1 MKLLNLLYNPR
12 IRRLITCHRQ
22 NSLVRWLNDF
32 SVLYHQTYEN
42 RNYNFHENGEA
53 FVLGKV
59 QAHSVIKTVFDVG
72 ANVGEWSAVAAGL
85 FPEANIYAFEIL
97 PNIFAQLEDKLKGAP
112 HARAYNLGLS
122 DKEEETFVNYVE
134 ANSALSTCLNDFSEE
149 FHHLTSK
156 REPCR
161 TITGDIFCERN
172 SIQQI
177 DFLKIDVE
185 GFEGKVLKG
194 FEGLLE
200 NGAVKVIQFEYG
212 YASLSSNFF
221 LKDFYKLFNH
231 YNMAVGKIY
240 PTGVDF
246 SDYNYMKEDFIGPN
260 YIAIQRSKIDLIKAL
275 KDN

>member
-12 IRRLITCHRQ
+12 IRRLITRHRQ
-22 NSLVRWLNDF
+22 NWLVRWLNDF

-42 RNYNFHENGEA
+42 RNYNFHDNGEA
-53 FVLGKV
+53 FVLKKV

-72 ANVGEWSAVAAGL
+72 ANVGDWSAIAAGL
-85 FPEANIYAFEIL
+85 FPEAKIYAFEIL
-97 PNIFAQLEDKLKGAP
+97 PNIFAQLEDKLKIT
-112 HARAYNLGLS
+112 HNVKAYNVGLS
-122 DKEEETFVNYVE
+122 DKEEETLVNYVE
-134 ANSALSTCLNDFSEE
+134 ANSALSTCLDDFSEE
-149 FHHLTSK
+149 FHGLTPK
-156 REPCR
+156 REHCQ

-194 FEGLLE
+194 FEGLLKK
-200 NGAVKVIQFEYG
+200 GAVKAIQFEYG

-231 YNMAVGKIY
+231 YNMTGGKIY
-240 PTGVDF
+240 PAGVDF
-246 SDYNYMKEDFIGPN
+246 SSYNYMKEDFIGPN
-260 YIAIQRSKIDLIKAL
+260 YLAIQRSEVDLIKAL
-275 KDN
+275 TVN